1 MTQHQSGLVL
11 SEVSGLTENI
21 LSVMIHRLCVSNEKN
36 DYMWI
41 VAHFTG
47 LLMSMHICLHV
58 CGSVCVEDTLQGSM
72 QCSQLEEEGLMS
84 QSHSVREAI
93 KCSEESTG
101 HSACLVLLFYAFPK
115 LPLKLWPYLPSLSL
129 FWTAS
134 MLHPVFHT
142 PDRLVLTRILAMAV
156 NTVPFSNPFGHS
168 GCPGEHYQSYKEE

>member
-58 CGSVCVEDTLQGSM
+58 CGSVCVWRIHYRGA
-72 QCSQLEEEGLMS
+72 CS
-84 QSHSVREAI
+84 VA
-93 KCSEESTG
+93 
-101 HSACLVLLFYAFPK
+101 
-115 LPLKLWPYLPSLSL
+115 SL
-129 FWTAS
+129 
-134 MLHPVFHT
+134 
-142 PDRLVLTRILAMAV
+142 RRK
-156 NTVPFSNPFGHS
+156 G
-168 GCPGEHYQSYKEE
+168 

>member
-101 HSACLVLLFYAFPK
+101 HSACLVSFFTPFLNSLSSSDHTSLLFLSFEQ
-115 LPLKLWPYLPSLSL
+115 LPC
-129 FWTAS
+129 F
-134 MLHPVFHT
+134 T
-142 PDRLVLTRILAMAV
+142 PFFTLLTD
-156 NTVPFSNPFGHS
+156 
-168 GCPGEHYQSYKEE
+168 